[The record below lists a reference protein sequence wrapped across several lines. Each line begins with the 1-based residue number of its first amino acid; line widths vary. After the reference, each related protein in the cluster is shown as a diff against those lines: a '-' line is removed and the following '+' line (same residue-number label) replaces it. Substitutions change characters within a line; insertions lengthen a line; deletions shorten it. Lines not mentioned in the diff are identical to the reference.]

1 MDKSTQYK
9 IFNDPIHGFIS
20 VPKGIILQLIDH
32 PWVQRM
38 RHIKQMGLGYLV
50 FPGAEHSRFTH
61 ALGAMELAQ
70 RTLNQLQEKDTT
82 ISPAEYEATMIAV
95 LLHDVGHGP
104 LSHTLEFNII
114 DDFHHEMMT
123 LAIMQ
128 RLNEQF
134 DEALD
139 LAIEIFTGQYDKK
152 PFLHQLVSSQ
162 LDLDRLDYLK
172 RDSVY
177 TGVYEGSVG
186 IERILKTM
194 RVHNGNIVIEKKG
207 IYAIENYIL
216 ARRLMYQQVYL
227 HKTVISADT
236 LLRHIFK
243 RVRWLIDQGKK
254 PPYPSSALNYFL
266 ASRRSAHKNISD
278 ELLKRYLALDDGD
291 IFQSIKAW
299 QHSNDPVL
307 TDLCKHFLA
316 RQLFRTTFLVNKSG
330 SDGGL
335 KNTVQHQTMKSLKK
349 RGLPHDQQIS
359 KFYYDFNRS
368 YSAAYRYEN
377 EGIWILDSQNRAV
390 EFSKA
395 ADTKNIIALTE
406 PVIKPYVVHLKSIRI

>member
-9 IFNDPIHGFIS
+9 IFNDPIHGFIT

-32 PWVQRM
+32 PWIQRM

-82 ISPAEYEATMIAV
+82 ISPAEYEATMIAI

-123 LAIMQ
+123 LAIMH

-134 DEALD
+134 TGALD
-139 LAIEIFTGQYDKK
+139 LAIDIFTGQYNKK

-177 TGVYEGSVG
+177 SGVYEGSVG

-243 RVRWLIDQGKK
+243 RVRWLTDQGKT
-254 PPYPSSALNYFL
+254 PNYSSSALNYFL
-266 ASRRSAHKNISD
+266 ESRRSAHKNISD
-278 ELLKRYLALDDGD
+278 KLLKHYLALDDGD
-291 IFQSIKAW
+291 ISQSIKTW
-299 QHSNDPVL
+299 QHSNDPIL
-307 TDLCKHFLA
+307 ADLCKRFLS
-316 RQLFRTTFLVNKSG
+316 RQLFRTTFLVNKSD
-330 SDGGL
+330 SINDL
-335 KNTVQHQTMKSLKK
+335 KNRVQQQTRKNLKK
-349 RGLPHDQQIS
+349 RRLPHDNQIS
-359 KFYYDFNRS
+359 KLYYDFDRS

-377 EGIWILDSQNRAV
+377 KGIWILEGQNKAV

-406 PVIKPYVVHLKSIRI
+406 PVIKPYIVHLKEIEI